1 MPASTSAGDPLS
13 ALRDIHLPPDPGFWP
28 PAPGWWIL
36 ALVLVLVAIALAWW
50 QRSAA
55 RRRRPQREAL
65 RALADLRDALAQGE
79 APHRIASESASLLR
93 RVALA
98 RFPRQRVAGL
108 SGQPWLE
115 FLVEHGGASGFAAA
129 EADLLVTAPYVPR
142 IDADEAE
149 RIIELCERWIRGRR

>member
-1 MPASTSAGDPLS
+1 MPISTSSADPLS

-36 ALVLVLVAIALAWW
+36 ALILVLAAIALGWW
-50 QRSAA
+50 RRSVA

-65 RALADLRDALAQGE
+65 QALADLRDALAQGE

-108 SGQPWLE
+108 SGRPWLE
-115 FLVEHGGASGFAAA
+115 FLVEHGGGSGLAVTEA
-129 EADLLVTAPYVPR
+129 ELLVTAPYVPR
-142 IDADEAE
+142 VNADEAE
-149 RIIELCERWIRGRR
+149 RFIGLCERWIRAHR